1 MGVLC
6 DGFGK
11 KERLE
16 RQFDDGIDGFNI
28 RLPARPQVFDGRL
41 QFLDCEV
48 NGLTRAI
55 LILTGG
61 HDRIN

>member
-11 KERLE
+11 KELLE
-16 RQFDDGIDGFNI
+16 RQFDDGIDEFNI
-28 RLPARPQVFDGRL
+28 RLPGSPHAFDGRL

-48 NGLTRAI
+48 NWLPRAI

-61 HDRIN
+61 HDRII